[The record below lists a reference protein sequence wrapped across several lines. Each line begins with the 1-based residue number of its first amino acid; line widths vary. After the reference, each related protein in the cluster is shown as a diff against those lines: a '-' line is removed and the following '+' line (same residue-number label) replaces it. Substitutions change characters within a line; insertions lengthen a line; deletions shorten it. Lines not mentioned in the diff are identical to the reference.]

1 VRGEGCWALPAGFA
15 GVGLGTDWIR
25 RRRVLGGGAVGKAL
39 LVLLA
44 VFGGLFSR

>member
-1 VRGEGCWALPAGFA
+1 VEILMVEAAGIRG
-15 GVGLGTDWIR
+15 
-25 RRRVLGGGAVGKAL
+25 VLFFVARGGAVGKAL